1 MGEISTFGLLVLI
14 VSAGAAFLLA
24 WSQITVRLPVPG
36 AAFFLVGAAVLSNVV
51 PDVGEALSIRAVERI
66 TVVALIV
73 ILFDGGMNVGWHRFR
88 TSLPSIGLLGL
99 VGTAGTANIRTAAGV
114 VRTGVPLIQ
123 GVNPIMCVRVLTG
136 GTATDIW
143 AMY

>member
-1 MGEISTFGLLVLI
+1 MPLNANELLRTAAASDIVPVSKNDDLDLNGGICRGL
-14 VSAGAAFLLA
+14 
-24 WSQITVRLPVPG
+24 W
-36 AAFFLVGAAVLSNVV
+36 
-51 PDVGEALSIRAVERI
+51 
-66 TVVALIV
+66 
-73 ILFDGGMNVGWHRFR
+73 
-88 TSLPSIGLLGL
+88 
-99 VGTAGTANIRTAAGV
+99 VGTAGTANIRTAAGA